1 MRPVPAP
8 WRAVVPLAAIFVIV
22 LVALP
27 GNAFPGRR
35 THDREFPAPG
45 DGEFVL
51 ADLTGDDR
59 TDLAAVD
66 DQLGK
71 VWFYEGGPAGLPPTP
86 TGAVYAPNVLDL
98 AVGDLDGDG
107 RMDLL
112 AVDGT
117 SALRLDPE
125 SGPSVLA
132 PAPGSQRLVAG
143 DLDGNGL
150 LDLAVLGTTGAT
162 VRFQIANLGF
172 AENATMPLA
181 EGTAFDDLVAADL
194 NGDGRDDLTLARP
207 YNVSVYLQGDLGLDP
222 SPDDLI
228 GTKGTGGGVSI
239 GVAASAGDVPYLIVA
254 SGTGWDDAYVGLW
267 RWTHDGFTREA
278 SFAGPYTDR
287 FAIGDA
293 NDDGWPD
300 FAVVATD
307 ATIDVF
313 LQRSATFSASS
324 PDLVLAGATPQAE
337 TRIGIGDV
345 NGDGF
350 EDVLARA
357 SGAFYAYLQED
368 AMPRF
373 IRAIPSTYVV
383 NRGTVST
390 ELIDLRQFFAD
401 DHNALVFS
409 VVLASDPEHLAVA
422 IEGSA
427 LTFEAA
433 DWFGTAAFR
442 VSAWDGNPS
451 HPPVESNLFT
461 VLVNDVPT
469 ITSVPL
475 LRATAGHEYAYVVA
489 VSDAYPEGDVH
500 AFALLEGPA
509 GMAVD
514 AATGLVTWTPTE
526 AQVGHHAV
534 ALQVT
539 DGNGGAGVQQFVVV
553 VTPEAGGSSAPLVA
567 LGVALSSAALLAA
580 AAALNE
586 NAKYAFLLFFLPMYT
601 KIKRER
607 VLDHFVRGQIFG
619 YVQANPG
626 EHYNAIKDA
635 LGLTNGS
642 LAHHLRTLEREQFV
656 KSKRYGLYR
665 RFYPMSYRMPA
676 EDAYQPN
683 EIQVTIL
690 RVIRERPGI
699 TQKEIAERLGL
710 SPPTVNYHVS
720 VLADRNLIR
729 VDRQGRSTH
738 CSIVEGSLP

>member
-8 WRAVVPLAAIFVIV
+8 WRAVVPLAAILVIV

-27 GNAFPGRR
+27 GNAFPERR
-35 THDREFPAPG
+35 THDRQFPALG

-71 VWFYEGGPAGLPPTP
+71 VWFYEGDPAGLPPTP
-86 TGAVYAPNVLDL
+86 TSAVYAPDVLDL
-98 AVGDLDGDG
+98 AVGDIDGDG
-107 RMDLL
+107 RPDLL

-117 SALRLDPE
+117 SALRLDSE

-132 PAPGSQRLVAG
+132 PAPGSRRLAAG
-143 DLDGNGL
+143 DLDGDGL
-150 LDLAVLGTTGAT
+150 LDLAVLGTSGAT
-162 VRFQIANLGF
+162 VWFQLTRDRFD
-172 AENATMPLA
+172 ENATLSLA
-181 EGTAFDDLVAADL
+181 EGVAFHDLMAADL
-194 NGDGRDDLTLARP
+194 DGDGRDDLALARP
-207 YNVSVYLQGDLGLDP
+207 YEVRVYMQGDLGLDP
-222 SPDDLI
+222 LPVPI
-228 GTKGTGGGVSI
+228 GTKGTGGGVSV
-239 GVAASAGDVPYLIVA
+239 GVAASAGDVPYLVVA
-254 SGTGWDDAYVGLW
+254 SGTGSEDAYVGLW
-267 RWTHDGFTREA
+267 RWTHEGFARET
-278 SFAGPYTDR
+278 SFTGPYTDR

-300 FAVVATD
+300 LAVAATD
-307 ATIDVF
+307 GAIDVF

-324 PDLVLAGATPQAE
+324 PDLALAGATPQAE
-337 TRIGIGDV
+337 TRVGIGDV

-357 SGAFYAYLQED
+357 SGTFYAYLQED

-383 NRGTVST
+383 NRGAIAPD
-390 ELIDLRQFFAD
+390 LIDLRQFFAD

-409 VVLASDPEHLAVA
+409 VVHASDPEHLAATV
-422 IEGSA
+422 EGSA
-427 LTFEAA
+427 LAFEAA
-433 DWFGTAAFR
+433 DWFGTAEFR

-451 HPPVESNLFT
+451 HTPVESNLFT
-461 VLVNDVPT
+461 VLVNDVPA

-475 LRATAGHEYAYVVA
+475 LRATAGREYAYVVTVA
-489 VSDAYPEGDVH
+489 DAYPAGDVH
-500 AFALLEGPA
+500 AFALLGGPT

-514 AATGLVTWTPTE
+514 AATGLVTWTPTD
-526 AQVGHHAV
+526 AQVGSHDV
-534 ALQVT
+534 ALQAA
-539 DGNGGAGVQQFVVV
+539 DGNGGAGIQRFVVV
-553 VTPEAGGSSAPLVA
+553 VAPAAGGSSAPLIA

-580 AAALNE
+580 AAAINE

-619 YVQANPG
+619 YIQANPG
-626 EHYNAIKDA
+626 EHYNGIKDA

-690 RVIRERPGI
+690 GTIRERPGI

-729 VDRQGRSTH
+729 VDHQGRSTH
-738 CSIVEGSLP
+738 CSIVEGSS